1 MGSPGDF
8 SNANIGPLPRRE
20 VKRMKFRHSSVDAVY
35 LSSNGLGN
43 QAFDAASQGSV
54 TAGLSTGVTL
64 A

>member
-1 MGSPGDF
+1 MGSSGDF

-43 QAFDAASQGSV
+43 QAFSVLAATKGFPLV
-54 TAGLSTGVTL
+54 GNDWYV
-64 A
+64 